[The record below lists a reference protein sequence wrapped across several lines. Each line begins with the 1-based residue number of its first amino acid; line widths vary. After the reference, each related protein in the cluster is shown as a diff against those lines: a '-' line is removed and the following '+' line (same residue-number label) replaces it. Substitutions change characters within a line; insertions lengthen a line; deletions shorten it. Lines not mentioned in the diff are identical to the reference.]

1 MTAAPMAAP
10 AQGTLSPDAEARARE
25 ALHQTEAG
33 LDAPK
38 GTAVAATQVKN
49 SAPPAGWHE
58 TAPPPAPKTPETA
71 ATHAAGSAAI
81 SKQAR
86 LADLLNKYKMDQITP
101 EQYFQQ
107 KAKILAEP

>member
-1 MTAAPMAAP
+1 MAAP
-10 AQGTLSPDAEARARE
+10 PQGTLSPDAEARARE

-33 LDAPK
+33 LDTPQK
-38 GTAVAATQVKN
+38 TAAATAAATPVKN

-58 TAPPPAPKTPETA
+58 TATPPAAKTPETA